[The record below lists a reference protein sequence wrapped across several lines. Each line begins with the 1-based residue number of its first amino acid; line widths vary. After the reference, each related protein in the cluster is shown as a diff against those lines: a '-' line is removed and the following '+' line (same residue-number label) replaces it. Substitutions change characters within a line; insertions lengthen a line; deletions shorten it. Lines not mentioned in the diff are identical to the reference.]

1 MPVFINTIVNPN
13 SCGQGYSSEHSRNP
27 YHTLLTSYGWQYSHS
42 TPVTLLEGKKLYHT
56 YVCGINRDWV
66 ASVGNDDLF
75 LEFHKLGNGYRHHM
89 SHMSDVAKYLK
100 RKNSELL
107 RLAAK

>member
-66 ASVGNDDLF
+66 ASVGNDDL
-75 LEFHKLGNGYRHHM
+75 